1 MAGQAIGRHG
11 PPFLVL
17 TAVSALLLVLLQT
30 PLATLDDSLSAMH
43 YRIRGME
50 PADSN
55 IVLVY
60 IDDEALR
67 SVGWPV
73 KRNFHALMIRVLT
86 ELDARTVGV
95 EVVFEEERL
104 GYPEYDDLLTAVTR
118 TAGNVVLP
126 LYFDTVEEGRGI
138 ATGPHEPFPRLRDAA
153 AGLGH
158 VHYTGDGDVPILL
171 QSEEDRRPALG
182 LALLSTFL
190 DGDLRVNGESF
201 AVESRGDLR
210 EFSAPGG
217 LVSLN
222 YPGGL
227 AAYRRYPFIEVL
239 RSYDAMQMDRP
250 GLVPLSSFRDKIVLV
265 CVIAEGRSQF
275 LNTPVDPRL
284 PSVALHAAFLDNA
297 LRDRFLV
304 HPDAWLVTILAILFA
319 GACSAAAVGLRR
331 PYAVLV
337 PLCGLAA
344 VSGIS
349 LFLFVQSS
357 LLLPIAPFL
366 LGTVVSVAAGSI
378 YRQRSQRKKVE
389 KLETEKKSILSR
401 LGEREAKVE
410 TLERELAHQEAAHKG
425 ERTKELLDEI
435 LRYRT
440 EIRELSAR
448 AEDMVPFSTGDGE
461 DQGPASLFEGIV
473 HASGGKMKDIVS
485 FVQKIAGSNAPVLVL
500 GESGTGKELV
510 ARAIHARSGRAGKA
524 FVAVN
529 CGALTE
535 SLLESELFG
544 HEKGAFTGA
553 VKERL
558 GRFELAHGGTIFL
571 DEIGETSENFQ
582 VKLLRVLQEGELE
595 RVGGTGT
602 LKVDVRVIAA
612 SNKNLKEE
620 VRSGR
625 FREDLYYRLNVL
637 TVMLPTLGE
646 RQADIP
652 FLVQH
657 FLVAQGGGL
666 QLSRSVVEALEKHPW
681 PGNIRELESTIT
693 RAVLL
698 AKADGRGLI
707 SLKDLPEDIASAG
720 AGAVPLEEQVLEHL
734 RAKGFSRSSVSETAE
749 ELGGLN
755 RGTVAEY
762 FRGEGLKT
770 FTEHRFDV
778 EEAIRA
784 LSGSADPDVNARV
797 RKKLLEYLSNL
808 VEAVDRARTWEECL
822 PALRPKMKNLP
833 QRYHTFCERVAEAY
847 YSGAWT
853 IE

>member
-1 MAGQAIGRHG
+1 MR
-11 PPFLVL
+11 
-17 TAVSALLLVLLQT
+17 
-30 PLATLDDSLSAMH
+30 
-43 YRIRGME
+43 
-50 PADSN
+50 
-55 IVLVY
+55 
-60 IDDEALR
+60 
-67 SVGWPV
+67 
-73 KRNFHALMIRVLT
+73 
-86 ELDARTVGV
+86 
-95 EVVFEEERL
+95 
-104 GYPEYDDLLTAVTR
+104 
-118 TAGNVVLP
+118 
-126 LYFDTVEEGRGI
+126 
-138 ATGPHEPFPRLRDAA
+138 
-153 AGLGH
+153 
-158 VHYTGDGDVPILL
+158 
-171 QSEEDRRPALG
+171 
-182 LALLSTFL
+182 
-190 DGDLRVNGESF
+190 
-201 AVESRGDLR
+201 
-210 EFSAPGG
+210 
-217 LVSLN
+217 
-222 YPGGL
+222 
-227 AAYRRYPFIEVL
+227 
-239 RSYDAMQMDRP
+239 MDRP
-250 GLVPLSSFRDKIVLV
+250 GLVPLSSFRDKVVLV
-265 CVIAEGRSQF
+265 CIIAEGRSRF
-275 LNTPVDPRL
+275 LNTPVNPRL

-304 HPDAWLVTILAILFA
+304 HPGDWLVTVLAILFA

-337 PLCGLAA
+337 PLCGLA
-344 VSGIS
+344 VVFGIS
-349 LFLFVQSS
+349 LFLFFQSS
-357 LLLPIAPFL
+357 LLLPVAPFL
-366 LGTVVSVAAGSI
+366 LGTLISIVAGSI

-389 KLETEKKSILSR
+389 KLETEKKVILSR
-401 LGEREAKVE
+401 LGDREAKVE
-410 TLERELAHQEAAHKG
+410 TLERELAHQEAAQKG
-425 ERTKELLDEI
+425 GRTEELLDEI
-435 LRYRT
+435 HRYRT

-448 AEDMVPFSTGDGE
+448 ADDLVPFGTGDGKDE
-461 DQGPASLFEGIV
+461 GLASLFEGIV
-473 HASGGKMKDIVS
+473 HASGGKMKEVVS
-485 FVQKIAGSNAPVLVL
+485 FVQKIARSDAPVLVL

-553 VKERL
+553 VKERM

-595 RVGGTGT
+595 RVGGMGT

-620 VRSGR
+620 VGTGR

-637 TVMLPTLGE
+637 TVTLPTLKE
-646 RQADIP
+646 RQTDIP
-652 FLVQH
+652 LLIQH

-666 QLSRSVVEALEKHPW
+666 QLSLSVGEALEKHAW

-720 AGAVPLEEQVLEHL
+720 SVPLEVQVLEHL
-734 RAKGFSRSSVSETAE
+734 RTKGFSRSSVSETAD

-770 FTEHRFDV
+770 FAEHRFDV
-778 EEAIRA
+778 EEAVRA

-808 VEAVDRARTWEECL
+808 IGAVDRARTWEECR

-833 QRYHTFCERVAEAY
+833 QRYHMFCERVAEAY
-847 YSGAWT
+847 HSGVWT
-853 IE
+853 IG